1 MVSWCCGIMEIAHRL
16 ANEYVSISYMYVY
29 VGASLTKILNAKKKM
44 SNDAPEIYPE
54 A

>member
-1 MVSWCCGIMEIAHRL
+1 MGIGAHRL
-16 ANEYVSISYMYVY
+16 ANDYVSISYMYVY
-29 VGASLTKILNAKKKM
+29 VGMRVTKILNAKKM

>member
-1 MVSWCCGIMEIAHRL
+1 MGTGAHRL
-16 ANEYVSISYMYVY
+16 ANEYVSISYVY
-29 VGASLTKILNAKKKM
+29 VGARLTKTLNAKKM